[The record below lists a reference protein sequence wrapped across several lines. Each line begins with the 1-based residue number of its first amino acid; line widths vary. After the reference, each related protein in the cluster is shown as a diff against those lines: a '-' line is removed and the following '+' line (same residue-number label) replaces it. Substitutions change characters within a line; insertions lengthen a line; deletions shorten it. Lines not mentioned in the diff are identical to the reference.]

1 MLSGRGGPCQIC
13 SGDFPAPSS
22 TAKADDWIIVQ
33 GPWTQDHT
41 TSLDNLSDEALLRG
55 VCSLQSQMFWHL
67 GECIRVIDNK
77 APRAGDD
84 AEQMNAAQAT
94 ISKYSML
101 WDEYLRLT
109 SCSSH
114 VENAGQPGIAHDAA
128 LREARSTIY
137 EMMWMFHRYAA
148 VLRTYPRANHT
159 VPLDEAVW
167 VISEIF
173 GPLQR
178 GNTHGPARKWQ

>member
-1 MLSGRGGPCQIC
+1 
-13 SGDFPAPSS
+13 
-22 TAKADDWIIVQ
+22 VQ

-94 ISKYSML
+94 ISKYSMRTPDSQVL
-101 WDEYLRLT
+101 LT
-109 SCSSH
+109 TQLCVKH
-114 VENAGQPGIAHDAA
+114 
-128 LREARSTIY
+128 ARQF
-137 EMMWMFHRYAA
+137 M
-148 VLRTYPRANHT
+148 
-159 VPLDEAVW
+159 
-167 VISEIF
+167 
-173 GPLQR
+173 
-178 GNTHGPARKWQ
+178 K